1 MKRLFLSALMA
12 LTMIPWVYGAASSGN
27 CGPTTNGVFSN
38 TCTWKIDT
46 VMHYQYGRCPRL
58 TISGSGST
66 ADFSLSNPWPW
77 SEHMGSIKMVE
88 IKSGVTRL
96 GELIFWNHTELR
108 EISIAS
114 SVTTI
119 GDAAF
124 VGCSSIKQINLPA
137 RVQIIGWAAF
147 EGCKALTA
155 INAVNSTY
163 FYSDNGVLYTYD
175 KKELVCFPIAAAITD
190 YTILPEAVTLRGRA
204 ISDVT
209 NLTTLRLHKDITDYQ
224 DDCLSGS
231 SSSITDIYAPFAPLQ
246 ELPSKAISFSKAS
259 EVNLH
264 VPYNFRYEYEN
275 TAGWKNFNIVGDLP
289 VDYTDCICIDGQ
301 WCRLDENG
309 LVTSSKIISGT
320 VTYKNKR
327 LTLDNATIEGSVIA
341 DVQFI
346 SVAGECT
353 ITGNDANALHLVSG
367 GSFIAIFSMSE
378 DAHLILKVEEPT
390 AASLKTVALYSEAPS
405 IIVYN
410 DLMQTNSS
418 LGITIETRRIGID
431 APGKCKIL
439 LDKTLRFMRIRPEA
453 SSAFNAYCYTDKITF
468 SLFEVYGSE
477 NTSAALLEETDDED
491 GNCLWES
498 TQGIEEVI
506 ANTPDNKA
514 HKVLVDGVIYIAR
527 DGKLFNLQGARVK

>member
-27 CGPTTNGVFSN
+27 CGPMANGYFSN
-38 TCTWKIDT
+38 LCTWKIDT

-77 SEHMGSIKMVE
+77 LEHMGSIKMVE

-289 VDYTDCICIDGQ
+289 AYYDDCIFIGGKWCQPDANGVVTSTKIIDG
-301 WCRLDENG
+301 
-309 LVTSSKIISGT
+309 T
-320 VTYKNKR
+320 VMYKNRR
-327 LTLDNATIEGSVIA
+327 LILDNATVEGSILA
-341 DVQFI
+341 DVQFV

-353 ITGNDANALHLVSG
+353 ISSSDDNALHLYSQ
-367 GSFIAIFSMSE
+367 SPSIAIYGASD
-378 DAHLILKVEEPT
+378 DAHLMIRLTEPST
-390 AASLKTVALYSEAPS
+390 AALTPVALYSGAPRMMIS
-405 IIVYN
+405 
-410 DLMQTNSS
+410 NSLTGNANS
-418 LGITIETRRIGID
+418 LGLTIETRRIGID
-431 APGKCKIL
+431 AASSCEVQLEKG
-439 LDKTLRFMRIRPEA
+439 LRFVRIRPEA
-453 SSAFNAYCYTDKITF
+453 SSAFKAYCYTDKVTM
-468 SLFEVYGSE
+468 SLFGSG
-477 NTSAALLEETDDED
+477 TDSGTTLSDQTNDED

-514 HKVLVDGVIYIAR
+514 HKVLVDGVLYILR
-527 DGKLFNLQGARVK
+527 NGKTYTATGAEVK